1 MGQTPSSIRQDN
13 ASTRTLHS
21 TSIHSRHRPLS
32 FFRRLSNRLHTHPSR
47 RFGRYRGGTAAHT
60 SLRTDNV
67 DMAAAGERGEL
78 VPPSNVGLRRRHN
91 AALST
96 SSASTSSSV
105 RRATL
110 AATRAAAAATGPPP
124 PSILPF
130 DSQFM
135 NAAMQQQQQQQ
146 PSSSNTSSS
155 AASTASAVS
164 SRSDLSHMLSEIITT
179 AILSSLNSTSSTTRD
194 NESQQQNE
202 QRSDNTSFRYYIQ
215 VPIRG
220 SNHEHGDEARVLPIV
235 VIGYRSSSSSSGE
248 SPTSMSGMP
257 LHPPPPPFS
266 FHSRPRPRSTV
277 STSSSLA
284 TLQSM
289 PLSVHSNRT
298 AAAQQQQQQQSSQ
311 QAPPPPPAPTSTNP
325 TTAPQQQQQQ
335 QAGSTGN
342 NDGGQWMIY
351 VLSGQGVSPVL
362 SDNPSYEDLLWLSN
376 IIGPARP
383 VTTTQAAIDAVTP
396 VIPWSDDTKHRAKGT
411 ERCLVCLDD
420 FIPKQSVRVLKCA
433 HVFHQECVDRW
444 LCETHNSC
452 PVCRG
457 IPVDG

>member
-21 TSIHSRHRPLS
+21 TSIHSRHRPMS
-32 FFRRLSNRLHTHPSR
+32 FFRRLSNRLHNHPSR
-47 RFGRYRGGTAAHT
+47 RFGRYRGGTAHT
-60 SLRTDNV
+60 PLRTDNV
-67 DMAAAGERGEL
+67 DMASAGERGEL
-78 VPPSNVGLRRRHN
+78 VPPSNAGLRRRHN

-135 NAAMQQQQQQQ
+135 NAAIQPQP
-146 PSSSNTSSS
+146 PSSSNASSS

-164 SRSDLSHMLSEIITT
+164 NRSDLSHMLSEIITT
-179 AILSSLNSTSSTTRD
+179 AILSSLNSTTSTRD
-194 NESQQQNE
+194 NESQQQQQNE

-220 SNHEHGDEARVLPIV
+220 NHEHGDEARVLPIV

-257 LHPPPPPFS
+257 LPPQPPFS

-298 AAAQQQQQQQSSQ
+298 AAAAAAAAQQQQQQAP
-311 QAPPPPPAPTSTNP
+311 APPPPSS
-325 TTAPQQQQQQ
+325 TAPQQQQPQQ
-335 QAGSTGN
+335 PPPPAASTAN

-420 FIPKQSVRVLKCA
+420 FVPKQSVRVLKCA

>member
-1 MGQTPSSIRQDN
+1 M
-13 ASTRTLHS
+13 
-21 TSIHSRHRPLS
+21 S

-47 RFGRYRGGTAAHT
+47 RFGRYRGGTAHT
-60 SLRTDNV
+60 SLRTDTV
-67 DMAAAGERGEL
+67 DMASAGERGEL
-78 VPPSNVGLRRRHN
+78 LPPSNAGLRRRHN

-135 NAAMQQQQQQQ
+135 NAAMQP

-155 AASTASAVS
+155 AASTTSAVS
-164 SRSDLSHMLSEIITT
+164 NRSDLSHMLSEIITT
-179 AILSSLNSTSSTTRD
+179 AILSSLNSTSSNTRD
-194 NESQQQNE
+194 NDSQQQND

-220 SNHEHGDEARVLPIV
+220 GNHDHGDEARFLPIV

-248 SPTSMSGMP
+248 SPTGMP
-257 LHPPPPPFS
+257 LHPPPHPPFS

-298 AAAQQQQQQQSSQ
+298 AAQAQQA
-311 QAPPPPPAPTSTNP
+311 APPPPPPPPSSNAAP
-325 TTAPQQQQQQ
+325 PQQDT
-335 QAGSTGN
+335 TGN

-351 VLSGQGVSPVL
+351 VLSGQGMSPVL
-362 SDNPSYEDLLWLSN
+362 SDNPSYDDLLWLSN

-420 FIPKQSVRVLKCA
+420 FIPKQSVRVLKCS